1 MQNVNDQMQQLVNAN
16 DETKDELENDSIEQK
31 NLSENNLEIKDIWLR
46 WHIKYWLIINL
57 NLK

>member
-46 WHIKYWLIINL
+46 WHI
-57 NLK
+57 